1 MQAPIFPLFVGL
13 YAIEQTADI
22 ALIGLNLWHTRRSAA
37 VPDVLDG
44 LVEPETAE
52 RSRAHALA
60 AGRVALLRA
69 VASAALS
76 VGLLVSGVLPAI
88 DRWLDGVAGPDGCNH
103 EFVVFLGGLAV
114 LGFLV
119 DLPFAAW
126 KALGVE
132 RRFGLSTVTPR
143 DFLAGRLRSTAAAV
157 ALGVPLLYAAHALVA
172 LGGEAWWLCLFGLLA
187 AVQLVAAWLWPTVVA
202 PLLVPQA
209 PLPPGELRDRLE
221 AMAARAGFPP
231 GAIRV
236 VAASRRGGPP
246 NAFLAGLLRPRLLLD
261 DALLERL
268 GEDQLLAV
276 VAHELGHHRRGHLWS
291 RLLTGVAGSFALLGL
306 VALSTSWPHLYLAL
320 GFAGPSP
327 HAALALASVCGG
339 AVSFWLVPLQA
350 WLSRRQELEADAEA
364 VRLTGSPEALGA
376 ALLDL
381 SEDRLAN
388 PCPHPWFV
396 AWRLSHPPVPERLVA
411 LSAAASA
418 A

>member
-22 ALIGLNLWHTRRSAA
+22 GLIGLNLWHTRRAAA
-37 VPDVLDG
+37 VPEALDG
-44 LVEPETAE
+44 LVEPELAE

-69 VASAALS
+69 IASATLS
-76 VGLLVSGVLPAI
+76 VGLLATGLLPAI
-88 DRWLDGVAGPDGCNH
+88 DRWLDGVTGPDGCNH
-103 EFVVFLGGLAV
+103 EFVVFIGGLAA

-126 KALGVE
+126 RTLGVE
-132 RRFGLSTVTPR
+132 RRFGLSDVGPR
-143 DFLAGRLRSTAAAV
+143 AFLAGRLRSAALAA
-157 ALGVPLLYAAHALVA
+157 ALGVPLLYAAHALMA

-187 AVQLVAAWLWPTVVA
+187 AVQLVVAWIWPTVVA
-202 PLLVPQA
+202 PLLVAQA

-221 AMAARAGFPP
+221 AMAARATFPTE
-231 GAIRV
+231 AIRV

-261 DALLERL
+261 DTLFEKL

-276 VAHELGHHRRGHLWS
+276 VAHELGHHRRRHLWS
-291 RLLTGVAGSFALLGL
+291 RLLMGVAGSFTLLGL
-306 VALSTSWPHLYLAL
+306 VALSTSWPHLYTAL

-350 WLSRRQELEADAEA
+350 WLSRRQELDADAEA
-364 VRLTGSPEALGA
+364 IRLTGSPEALGA

-381 SEDRLAN
+381 SEDRLSN

-396 AWRLSHPPVPERLVA
+396 AWRLSHPPVSQRLLA
-411 LSAAASA
+411 LSAAAA
-418 A
+418 AA